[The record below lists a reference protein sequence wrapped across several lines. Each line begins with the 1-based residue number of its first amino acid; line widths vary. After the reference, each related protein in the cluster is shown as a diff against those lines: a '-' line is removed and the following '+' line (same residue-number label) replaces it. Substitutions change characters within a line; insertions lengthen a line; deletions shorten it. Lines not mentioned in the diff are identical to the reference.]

1 MKPKTEQ
8 LKTGE
13 LVYPP
18 RHYVRRS
25 ELVVWLQEEL
35 GICPWRTRQL
45 IERGVIRRHALSCF
59 KREGRYVPREVAAAV
74 LEKNGLTAECAEGA
88 E

>member
-1 MKPKTEQ
+1 MSTTNPRPTPHAPCP
-8 LKTGE
+8 TIT
-13 LVYPP
+13 YPP

-35 GICPWRTRQL
+35 GICPWQTRQL

-59 KREGRYVPREVAAAV
+59 KREGRYVPREVAAV
-74 LEKNGLTAECAEGA
+74 LDKSV
-88 E
+88 